1 MNISKKEYA
10 QMAKKVSPGSH
21 LLKNCLWAFFTGGS
35 ICLLGE
41 FLFKLYKNSG
51 FIISDAR
58 LLASI
63 TLVGL
68 SALFT
73 SLGLYGKLAKKAGAG
88 TLVPITGFANAVVS
102 PAMEFKAEGFITGVG
117 AKVFIIAGPV
127 IVYGVLSTVVYG
139 LILYFIVPMWG

>member
-1 MNISKKEYA
+1 MKTGKQEYSNMVKKA
-10 QMAKKVSPGSH
+10 SPNSA
-21 LLKNCLWAFFTGGS
+21 LVKNCVWAFFVGGS
-35 ICLLGE
+35 ICVLGE
-41 FLFKLYKNSG
+41 LLYKFWCNMG

-73 SLGLYGKLAKKAGAG
+73 GLGWYGRLAKKAGAG

-102 PAMEFKAEGFITGVG
+102 PAMEFRAEGLITGVG
-117 AKVFIIAGPV
+117 AKMFIIAGPV
-127 IVYGVLSTVVYG
+127 IVYGVLATVVYG
-139 LILYFIVPMWG
+139 IVLYFFL